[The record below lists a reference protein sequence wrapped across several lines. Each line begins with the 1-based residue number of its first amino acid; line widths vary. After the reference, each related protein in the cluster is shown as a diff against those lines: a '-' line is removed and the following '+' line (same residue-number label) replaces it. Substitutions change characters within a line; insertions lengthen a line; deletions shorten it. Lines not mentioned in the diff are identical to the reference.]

1 MFPEDELEEMKSL
14 HGEISVGLEGNEHF
28 ILVHKTALPDGCSP
42 AVTGVLFFPNK
53 RDGYNG
59 GRLYFPSRVK
69 NGPNWTAPAL
79 IQGTTWHAYSWQA
92 EPGGRLAQKFAVL
105 LRGLR

>member
-1 MFPEDELEEMKSL
+1 MFPDDELDELKSL
-14 HGEISVGLEGNEHF
+14 YGEISVGQEGTDNF
-28 ILVHKTALPDGCSP
+28 ILVHRTALPDGCSP
-42 AVTGVLFFPNK
+42 AVSGVLYFPNL

-59 GRLYFPSRVK
+59 RLFFPAPVK
-69 NGPNWTAPAL
+69 SGPNWNTKAH
-79 IQGTTWHAYSWQA
+79 IMGQTWHSYSWQT